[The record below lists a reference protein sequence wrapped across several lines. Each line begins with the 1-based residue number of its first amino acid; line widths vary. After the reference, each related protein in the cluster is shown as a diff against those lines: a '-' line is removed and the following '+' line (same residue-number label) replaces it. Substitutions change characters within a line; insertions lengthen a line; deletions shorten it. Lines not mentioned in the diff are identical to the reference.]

1 MTVKRSAKVV
11 ELQPPLRCAEPTADD
26 IESEEDDVAWATRSR
41 MWQSRVAKT
50 SARRTKRAKAHP
62 ALILAGHGVSMRI
75 ENGALTIQNG
85 FTHYPQKREIIRYFR
100 GDVALPE
107 RIILLDGSGSISFDV
122 LSWLAEQKVSL
133 IRIDWKGDIV
143 CVAGASGYSANHFR
157 VRWQLE
163 ARENPG
169 QRNEFCRSLITR
181 KIEASIVTLEKS
193 IPRSDR
199 WERAMKSAYAALTRL
214 DENPPEIISELRALE
229 ANCAA
234 SYFRSWVG
242 MPMKWR
248 GTSRRPIPDNWL
260 SIGVRSSPYHLAGN
274 RNAAHPVNAILN
286 YAYAALESEIRIKA
300 ISEGYDPTIG
310 IMHEGDDGSSKFI
323 FDLMEPERPKVDRAV
338 LDFVKGLVFDPA
350 DFVIRSDGVCRLNP
364 EMARMVVAKVS
375 VLENFPRRLA
385 VKSTLSRRRG
395 SRPWTAHVIVT
406 E

>member
-1 MTVKRSAKVV
+1 MMTAKRSAKVIK
-11 ELQPPLRCAEPTADD
+11 LQPPLRCAEPTPADM
-26 IESEEDDVAWATRSR
+26 ELEEDDIAWATRSG
-41 MWQSRVAKT
+41 MWQSRVAKA
-50 SARRTKRAKAHP
+50 SARRTKRAKAQP
-62 ALILAGHGVSMRI
+62 ALILAGHGVSLRI

-122 LSWLAEQKVSL
+122 LSWLAEQKVSF

-143 CVAGASGYSANHFR
+143 CVAGASGYSANPFR

-163 ARENPG
+163 TRENPE
-169 QRNEFCRSLITR
+169 QRNEFCRSIITR
-181 KIEASIVTLEKS
+181 KIEATIITLEKS
-193 IPRSDR
+193 IPRSDK
-199 WERAMKSAYAALTRL
+199 WERAMRSAYAALSRL
-214 DENPPEIISELRALE
+214 EEDPPENTSELRALE

-242 MPMKWR
+242 MPIKWR
-248 GTSRRPIPDNWL
+248 GISRRPIPDNWH

-300 ISEGYDPTIG
+300 ISDGFDPTIG
-310 IMHEGDDGSSKFI
+310 IMHEGSDGSSKFI

-338 LDFVKGLVFDPA
+338 LDFVKGHVFDPA
-350 DFVIRSDGVCRLNP
+350 DFVIRTDGVCRLNP
-364 EMARMVVAKVS
+364 EMARMVVAG
-375 VLENFPRRLA
+375 LDNGERP
-385 VKSTLSRRRG
+385 SR
-395 SRPWTAHVIVT
+395 
-406 E
+406 